1 MPKLPIVS
9 GKEAVTAFNKMGWQI
24 SRQRK
29 SHVILTKEGSINT
42 LSVPLHQTLGP
53 GLLRDLIRVAD
64 ITVDEFTK
72 FL

>member
-1 MPKLPIVS
+1 MHKLPIVS
-9 GKEAVTAFNKMGWQI
+9 GKEAVTAFSKLGWQI
-24 SRQRK
+24 SRQRG

-42 LSVPLHQTLGP
+42 LSVPLHHTLGP

-72 FL
+72 LL

>member
-9 GKEAVTAFNKMGWQI
+9 GKEAITAFTKLGWQI
-24 SRQRK
+24 SRQRC
-29 SHVILTKEGSINT
+29 SHVILTKDGSINT

-64 ITVDEFTK
+64 ITVDEFTQV
-72 FL
+72 L

>member
-9 GKEAVTAFNKMGWQI
+9 GKEAVSVFAKLGWQI
-24 SRQRK
+24 SRQRG

-64 ITVDEFTK
+64 ITVDEFTQ

>member
-9 GKEAVTAFNKMGWQI
+9 GKEPVTAFNKLGWQI
-24 SRQRK
+24 SRQRG
-29 SHVILTKEGSINT
+29 SLVILTKEGSINT

-64 ITVDEFTK
+64 ITVDEFTQ